1 MKYGVYT
8 AILHDRPLPEALSV
22 ISELGLGAAE
32 INVGGFLPPIH
43 MPTIDDILTSDDA
56 RDEYLATFAEAG
68 VELAG
73 LNANGNPLHPN
84 PEIGPPT
91 LADIERAVRV
101 AARLGQTRVVTM
113 SGLPGADPTAP
124 KPSWVVNPWE
134 SSLLDTLDQQW
145 DVAVPVWRDLDRL
158 AADNG
163 VKIAIEMHPHNL
175 VFNPATLIRLIE
187 RTEATNIGAEMD
199 PSHLFWQGID
209 PVAAIEHLG
218 ELVVHAAAK
227 DVRINGN
234 AAINGVL
241 DDRHSRFTGER
252 ITEIRGG
259 AAISA
264 WPKESAWDF
273 VALGKG
279 HGQDFWNR
287 FVAALATVDPN
298 MAVHIEHEDETL
310 GRIEG
315 LQTAAE
321 VLLTAAQKVNPAGHT
336 ASAGQPTSAAE
347 AE

>member
-8 AILHDRPLPEALSV
+8 AILHDRPLPEALTV
-22 ISELGLGAAE
+22 IKELGLDAAE

-43 MPTIDDILTSDDA
+43 IPTIDDLLTSDAA
-56 RDEYLATFAEAG
+56 RDDYLGIFAEAG

-91 LADIERAVRV
+91 LSDIERAIKV
-101 AARLGQTRVVTM
+101 ANRLGQTRVVTM
-113 SGLPGADPTAP
+113 SGLPGSDSSATT
-124 KPSWVVNPWE
+124 PSWIVNPWE
-134 SSLLDTLDQQW
+134 SSFLDIRDAQW
-145 DVAVPVWRDLDRL
+145 EAATPVWRALDRL

-163 VKIAIEMHPHNL
+163 VQIAIEMHPHNL
-175 VFNPATLIRLIE
+175 VFNPATLERLVE
-187 RTEATNIGAEMD
+187 TTGATNVGAEMD

-209 PVAAIEHLG
+209 PVAAVDHLG

-227 DVRINGN
+227 DVRIND
-234 AAINGVL
+234 AAKIHGVL
-241 DDRHSRFTGER
+241 DDRHTRFTGDR
-252 ITEIRGG
+252 ITNIRGG

-264 WPKESAWDF
+264 WPEGSAWDF

-279 HGQDFWNR
+279 HDQDFWNR
-287 FVAALATVDPN
+287 FVAALNRVDPD
-298 MAVHIEHEDETL
+298 MAVHIEHEDESL

-321 VLLTAAQKVNPAGHT
+321 VLLTAAHNV
-336 ASAGQPTSAAE
+336 
-347 AE
+347 

>member
-8 AILHDRPLPEALSV
+8 AILHDRPLPEALAV
-22 ISELGLGAAE
+22 IKDLGLGAAE

-56 RDEYLATFAEAG
+56 RDEYLASFAEAG

-113 SGLPGADPTAP
+113 SGLPGADSAAP
-124 KPSWVVNPWE
+124 KPTWVVNPWE
-134 SSLLDTLDQQW
+134 SSLLDTLDGQW
-145 DVAVPVWRDLDRL
+145 AAAVPVWRDLDRL

-187 RTEATNIGAEMD
+187 RVGATNIGAEMD

-227 DVRINGN
+227 DVRINPD

-241 DDRHSRFTGER
+241 DDRHTRFTGER

-279 HGQDFWNR
+279 HDQDFWNR
-287 FVAALATVDPN
+287 FVTSLATVDPN

-315 LQTAAE
+315 LQMAAE
-321 VLLTAAQKVNPAGHT
+321 VLLTAA
-336 ASAGQPTSAAE
+336 GQSE
-347 AE
+347 

>member
-8 AILHDRPLPEALSV
+8 AILHDRPLPEALTV
-22 ISELGLGAAE
+22 IKELGLDAAE

-43 MPTIDDILTSDDA
+43 MPTIDDLLTSDAA
-56 RDEYLATFAEAG
+56 RDDYLGIFAEAG

-91 LADIERAVRV
+91 LADIERAIKV
-101 AARLGQTRVVTM
+101 ANRLGQTRVVTM
-113 SGLPGADPTAP
+113 SGLPGADSAATVPT
-124 KPSWVVNPWE
+124 WIVNPWE
-134 SSLLDTLDQQW
+134 SSYLDVRDAQW
-145 DVAVPVWRDLDRL
+145 EAATPIWRNLDRL

-175 VFNPATLIRLIE
+175 VFNPATLERLVETIG
-187 RTEATNIGAEMD
+187 ATNVGAEMD

-209 PVAAIEHLG
+209 PVAAVDHLG

-227 DVRINGN
+227 DVRINE
-234 AAINGVL
+234 AAQIHGVL
-241 DDRHSRFTGER
+241 DDRHTRFTGDR
-252 ITEIRGG
+252 ITNIRGG

-264 WPKESAWDF
+264 WPKGSAWDF

-279 HGQDFWNR
+279 HDQDFWNR
-287 FVAALATVDPN
+287 FVAALARVDPN
-298 MAVHIEHEDETL
+298 MAVHIEHEDESL

-315 LQTAAE
+315 LETAAE
-321 VLLTAAQKVNPAGHT
+321 VLLTTARTVPSPA
-336 ASAGQPTSAAE
+336 
-347 AE
+347 